1 MTPEQ
6 FWGRPDDIGTGITL
20 RELSVILKGHE
31 AQTRR
36 QMEMLAWTCANIMNC
51 WTKKTIKPKDLL
63 PRQKGQ
69 ASEPSD
75 YEKKRSMPDTVEG
88 FKAMMRKKKEEAE
101 TNQPGNAVDSFDI
114 VGATEGEYFSYDE
127 DIDLSSFGEGE

>member
-69 ASEPSD
+69 MSEPSD
-75 YEKKRSMPDTVEG
+75 YEKQRSMPKDLAG
-88 FKAMMRKKKEEAE
+88 FQAMMRRKKEEAE
-101 TNQPGNAVDSFDI
+101 ANQPGNAVDSFDI